1 MSGVELAREARA
13 ITPGL
18 PVLLVSGYAEIE
30 GIAPELARL
39 TKPFRNA
46 ELAAS
51 IAALL
56 LEDPN

>member
-1 MSGVELAREARA
+1 MSVSSLIAGGCGEAREVR
-13 ITPGL
+13 
-18 PVLLVSGYAEIE
+18 LVSGYAEIE

-51 IAALL
+51 IAALVP
-56 LEDPN
+56 EAPTG